1 MNEDVQKIIELAKE
15 IIYISNNLKYA
26 KFAKIYKKQCKNCG
40 KEINV
45 TKKNINYCS
54 ELCKR
59 EFKRKQQHEYYEKY
73 KQNATEEE
81 WQKRK
86 EQARL
91 RMREL
96 RAKRK
101 GV

>member
-1 MNEDVQKIIELAKE
+1 MCFCCPLVDKTVDSCVWMNVFSSHWHDIW
-15 IIYISNNLKYA
+15 YA

-73 KQNATEEE
+73 K
-81 WQKRK
+81 
-86 EQARL
+86 
-91 RMREL
+91 
-96 RAKRK
+96 
-101 GV
+101 V